1 MSSDVEDES
10 KDVSPSKGPE
20 ALAISQSHELSE
32 KRKEGCEENQPESSQ
47 ESKSKGLKKQHKD
60 TLENENKPKLNIKI

>member
-47 ESKSKGLKKQHKD
+47 ESKSKGLKNKTK
-60 TLENENKPKLNIKI
+60 TLWKTKINRNWT